1 MKRTLQFLAAACG
14 LLLIAHLGG
23 CKPSSFHVE
32 GTISGAGGQTLYLEN
47 VGISTVNIIDSVK
60 LSATGKFAFNQPRPQ
75 FPEFYRLRLNNQ
87 WIHFAVDSTETLTF
101 TGDAATFA
109 TSYSAEGS
117 ENNKAF
123 KEITLAQLDAE
134 QAVAKLR
141 KEHESN
147 LIPDTSYASQLKQI
161 SDAYKKIALRYIY
174 SAPMS
179 TVAYFAL
186 FQKVDGLL
194 FFDLY
199 DKNDSKA
206 FGAVATSFDH
216 FYPKSIRSMHLH
228 NLALQSIKVIRQ
240 QRALSEESNL
250 NIEEINYLDISL
262 PNIKGA
268 TTALSSVAEGKT
280 ILVNFTAYQTEWSP
294 SLNMELSEV
303 YFKYKERGFDIY
315 QVSLDADNHFWMNV
329 SSRLPWTCV
338 RDPESVH
345 SQIAALYNV
354 RQLPAL
360 FLLDKKGTMV
370 KRIEELAALDA
381 DIRKVL

>member
-1 MKRTLQFLAAACG
+1 MKRLLQLLYAACG
-14 LLLIAHLGG
+14 LLLLANLSG

-32 GTISGAGGQTLYLEN
+32 GTISGAGGQMLYLEN
-47 VGISTVNIIDSVK
+47 VGLSAVNVLDSAK
-60 LSATGKFAFNQPRPQ
+60 LSSTGRFGFSCPRTP

-87 WIHFAVDSTETLTF
+87 LIHFAVDSTETLTLN
-101 TGDAATFA
+101 GDASTFA
-109 TSYSAEGS
+109 TSYTAEGS
-117 ENNKAF
+117 ATIKAF

-134 QAVAKLR
+134 QAIAKLR

-147 LIPDTSYASQLKQI
+147 LIPDSSYSSQLKQI
-161 SDAYKKIALRYIY
+161 SDAYKEVALRYIY
-174 SAPMS
+174 AAPMS

-199 DKNDSKA
+199 DKTDSKA
-206 FGAVATSFDH
+206 YGAVATSLDH
-216 FYPKSIRSMHLH
+216 FYPKSVRAMHLH

-240 QRALSEESNL
+240 QRALSEENNF

-262 PNIKGA
+262 PNIKGE
-268 TTALSSVAEGKT
+268 TTALSSIAEGKT

-303 YFKYKERGFDIY
+303 YLKYKERGFDIY

-329 SSRLPWTCV
+329 SSLLPWICV

-354 RQLPAL
+354 RRLPAL
-360 FLLDKKGTMV
+360 FLLDKKGNLV
-370 KRIEELAALDA
+370 KRVEDLAALDA